1 MFVDQRNNL
10 DTSTFFYS
18 SPKTLLNHPLSSCN
32 QDKITLEKIH
42 TLFWQNWLQCEPYL
56 YRCCLN
62 WLSYNTELS
71 KDLLHQGMLKAY
83 EKFSRHFE
91 RIYCIKA
98 WLRQLLYHLYLDQ
111 YRRTCS
117 SLLFTELLED
127 TVTNEQCLSP
137 LSTVIEQELEEKFQQ
152 SVLNLP
158 PTLYRSFYLRFYEK
172 QSYTDIAQSLSIS
185 VVNARKRVQLARAKL
200 KRDLKTYLGNE
211 I

>member
-1 MFVDQRNNL
+1 MDASN
-10 DTSTFFYS
+10 FFYS
-18 SPKTLLNHPLSSCN
+18 SPRTSLNRPLSLGN

-62 WLSYNTELS
+62 WLNYNPELS

-83 EKFSRHFE
+83 QKFSRHFE
-91 RIYCIKA
+91 RIYRIKA
-98 WLRQLLYHLYLDQ
+98 WLRQLLFHLYLDQ
-111 YRRTCS
+111 YRRTYS

-127 TVTNEQCLSP
+127 TVTNDQCLSP
-137 LSTVIEQELEEKFQQ
+137 LSAVLKQELEEKFQQ
-152 SVLNLP
+152 SVLHLP

-172 QSYTDIAQSLSIS
+172 QSYTDIARSLSIS